1 MANSTEQT
9 QATYQLR
16 RINAKKELMPRIMI
30 VDDDVELLEELK
42 ELLSAN
48 NYEVEVMPN
57 SALAFEVAC
66 ELKPDLVLM
75 DLKMQPKSG
84 FQLADELH
92 NSFKTKAIPIIAIT
106 GFFTEKEH
114 VLMMKMCGLKHAL
127 LKPFNPPDLITKIE
141 LVLEEAKSNPPPPV
155 T

>member
-1 MANSTEQT
+1 MMPTEQT
-9 QATYQLR
+9 QAAYKLR
-16 RINAKKELMPRIMI
+16 RINTNKEVMPRIMV

-42 ELLSAN
+42 ELLSAS

-66 ELKPDLVLM
+66 ELKPDLVLL
-75 DLKMQPKSG
+75 DLKMKPKSG

-114 VLMMKMCGLKHAL
+114 VLMMKMCGIKHAL
-127 LKPFNPPDLITKIE
+127 LKPFNPPDLIAKIE
-141 LVLEEAKSNPPPPV
+141 SVLEESKSSPEPPPA
-155 T
+155 